1 MLGVWTWT
9 FQKGSRGRSWGGVY
23 VIVLCRVAQL
33 RIVGGRMLLS
43 GTLNVEGVTCHEEWR
58 PLAPWRPAHE
68 LKEPKRFGE

>member
-1 MLGVWTWT
+1 MDVSEGI
-9 FQKGSRGRSWGGVY
+9 KGKGAGGGVY

-58 PLAPWRPAHE
+58 PLVPWRPAHE